1 MAGREESKNR
11 KKKRKKNPE
20 IRKRKAKRKEKKV
33 QKRVTREQRRR
44 EKERKER
51 ERERKKRREFGNPNR
66 VLLRLRFANNQDGVL
81 YLETVSRPYDSQ
93 YALLRTPY
101 IEQVLVQLQQLLLVL
116 AFKQGWQLLLVIPYS
131 GIILFL
137 PECLRYMLSHLDM
150 LLHPMGIWHSLSK
163 EYFIV

>member
-51 ERERKKRREFGNPNR
+51 ERGRREENLATQIGFCCASDLPIIKTAFYTWKQFHGR
-66 VLLRLRFANNQDGVL
+66 M
-81 YLETVSRPYDSQ
+81 TVSTHYFV
-93 YALLRTPY
+93 LRT
-101 IEQVLVQLQQLLLVL
+101 
-116 AFKQGWQLLLVIPYS
+116 
-131 GIILFL
+131 
-137 PECLRYMLSHLDM
+137 
-150 LLHPMGIWHSLSK
+150 
-163 EYFIV
+163 